1 MFELIGLVASGA
13 AAVVGHLGSRDYTGR
28 KLRYTW
34 VGENPGA
41 SGFIA
46 GLGVALLA
54 APVVALL
61 PIVGAGTALALGAGV
76 GTGVAMGA
84 GKSSSS

>member
-1 MFELIGLVASGA
+1 MFELIALVASGV
-13 AAVVGHLGSRDYTGR
+13 AAVFGHVGSRDYTGR

-41 SGFIA
+41 SGVIA
-46 GLGVALLA
+46 GVGVALLA
-54 APVVALL
+54 APVVAIL

-76 GTGVAMGA
+76 GTGVALGA
-84 GKSSSS
+84 GKSDRS

>member
-46 GLGVALLA
+46 GLGVARRA
-54 APVVALL
+54 APGGAVL
-61 PIVGAGTALALGAGV
+61 PIGGGGTARARGAGG

-84 GKSSSS
+84 GKSSDS